1 MITALI
7 ILPIVAGFACYLFP
21 KTAETP
27 VKWFGVAIAVITFA
41 IVIAAS
47 GAGDESLPWLYR
59 PFAAAFHVGFGGF
72 GYWIALLLGLVT
84 PCALIG
90 MRMQGQ
96 RQLTALVLMLEGA
109 MMGVFVAKDLL
120 LFALFWDLMLIPVFL
135 ALVSWRGH
143 AHAAWRYLIYNVVGG
158 LTLLLATA
166 AFGIV
171 NGTTDVIGRTGLT
184 LHGEGWMPWIF
195 AGFAF
200 AFLIKTPV
208 WPFHTWM
215 PETYAES
222 APTMVAIVSS
232 VQSKAGLY
240 GFVVIGIP
248 FFSPTMH
255 TAMPVMMALGLISL
269 LYGAL
274 VALVQTDAKRIVAYS
289 SLSHL
294 GLILLA
300 VFSFD
305 PIAIRGAI
313 VYAVAHGLF
322 NAAMFITL
330 GYVERREETRD
341 ITRLGGLGGVNP
353 RLSGAL
359 LLAALAALGLPGLA
373 GFAGEVIILTG
384 LFHAGLVAQAF
395 IALIPIVL
403 AAGYMLRL
411 FQRIMHGP
419 KNADLPRRA
428 DLGWIEGLALAPL
441 VLAFLVLGV
450 DPQPVTSLNEPALA
464 SLGNA
469 QVSYESH
476 VR

>member
-7 ILPIVAGFACYLFP
+7 LLPIIAGFACYLFP
-21 KTAETP
+21 KRAEIP
-27 VKWFGVAIAVITFA
+27 VKWFGVAIAVITFVL
-41 IVIAAS
+41 VIAAS
-47 GAGDESLPWLYR
+47 GASDESLPWLYR
-59 PFAAAFHVGFGGF
+59 PFSAAFHVGFGGF

-90 MRMQGQ
+90 MRMHGQ
-96 RQLTALVLMLEGA
+96 RELTALVLMLEGA

-135 ALVSWRGH
+135 SLITTRRAS
-143 AHAAWRYLIYNVVGG
+143 HAAWRYLIYNIVGG

-171 NGTTDVIGRTGLT
+171 NGTTDVIGRSGLG
-184 LHGEGWMPWIF
+184 LHAEGWMPWIF
-195 AGFAF
+195 AGYAF

-222 APTMVAIVSS
+222 APTMVAIVSA

-240 GFVVIGIP
+240 GFIVIGIP
-248 FFSPTMH
+248 FFGATMH
-255 TAMPVMMALGLISL
+255 AVVPLMMALGLISL
-269 LYGAL
+269 LYGAF

-300 VFSFD
+300 AFSFN

-322 NAAMFITL
+322 NAALFITL

-341 ITRLGGLGGVNP
+341 ITRLGGIGGENP

-359 LLAALAALGLPGLA
+359 MLAALAALGLPGLA
-373 GFAGEVIILTG
+373 GFTGEVIILTG
-384 LFHAGLVAQAF
+384 LFQAGLIAQAF

-411 FQRIMHGP
+411 FQQIMHGP
-419 KNADLPRRA
+419 KNFDLPRRG
-428 DLGWIEGLALAPL
+428 DLGWIEGLAIAPL

-450 DPQPVTSLNEPALA
+450 DPHPVTSLDEPALS

-469 QVSYESH
+469 QVSYESV